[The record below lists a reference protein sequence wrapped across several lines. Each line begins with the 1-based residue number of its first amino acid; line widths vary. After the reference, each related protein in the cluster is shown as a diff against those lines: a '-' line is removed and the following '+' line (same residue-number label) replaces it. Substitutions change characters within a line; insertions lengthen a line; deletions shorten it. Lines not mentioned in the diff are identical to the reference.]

1 MLRPVRRTRA
11 ARGSLAG
18 SSLGLYLGKGLQMGA
33 GFLFWVVAA
42 RSSTV
47 SEIGVAVA
55 AVSAVMLC
63 TQLALLGT
71 GSAVIVAIARDDR
84 PAPIL
89 DTAFTILA
97 VAALVVGG
105 GYVAVTAGLG
115 TGASAVTHSPLF
127 VGAFLVATVFGTAMI
142 CLDQVC
148 IAFGRGGSS
157 ASRYAVGGLASI
169 VVLAV
174 LGLTLHDPDA
184 LVLFLCWSCGAVSA
198 CLLGAVQLYRFAG
211 YRYRPA
217 FDPRRARRLLGI
229 GLPNQLLTLT
239 ERVPAL
245 LVPVLVAHTVSPET
259 TAYWYPAWMM
269 AWVVYTAP
277 VQVGLVQFAE
287 GVRRPDR
294 LVRTV
299 RSGIRWSLLVG
310 GGIGLLLF
318 AGADQLLR
326 LMGSEYSDASAGALR
341 VLVIGLVPYAV
352 LQAYTAVCRARG
364 RLGEGIVFGT
374 VLGSVVCVAV
384 VAVAPGGPLAMAV
397 AWVGSF
403 AVGAVWASTR
413 LVQLLRERSDG

>member
-1 MLRPVRRTRA
+1 
-11 ARGSLAG
+11 
-18 SSLGLYLGKGLQMGA
+18 MGA

-42 RSSTV
+42 RASAVT
-47 SEIGVAVA
+47 EIGVAVA

-71 GSAVIVAIARDDR
+71 GSAVIVAIGRDDS
-84 PAPIL
+84 PGPVL

-97 VAALVVGG
+97 VAGTVIGG
-105 GYVAVTAGLG
+105 GYVAVTAGRG
-115 TGASAVTHSPLF
+115 TEASVTHSPLF

-148 IAFGRGGSS
+148 IALGKGGSS
-157 ASRYAVGGLASI
+157 ASRYTVGGLVSI

-174 LGLTLHDPDA
+174 LGLIVRDPDA
-184 LVLFLCWSCGAVSA
+184 LVLFACWSCGAVSA
-198 CLLGAVQLYRFAG
+198 CLLGAIQLYRFAG

-217 FDPRRARRLLGI
+217 LDPRRARRLLGI

-245 LVPVLVAHTVSPET
+245 LVPVLVAHAVSPET
-259 TAYWYPAWMM
+259 AAYWYPAWMM

-299 RSGIRWSLLVG
+299 RSGILWSLLVG
-310 GGIGLLLF
+310 GGIGVVMF
-318 AGADQLLR
+318 AAAGQLLR

-352 LQAYTAVCRARG
+352 LQAYSAVCRARG
-364 RLGEGIVFGT
+364 KLGEAIVFGT
-374 VLGSVVCVAV
+374 VLGTVVCVAV
-384 VAVAPGGPLAMAV
+384 VIVAPRGPMAMAV

-403 AVGAVWASTR
+403 AVGALWAITR